1 MGCTPKWVMIHDCSW
16 HQFIRVI
23 YICVCP
29 PERVIE
35 QGMREKYDEQLMMI
49 APQDVPVCVVLAQKK
64 QCGKPNDKPS
74 SLISPSMGFNHHVE
88 ILGLSLGCPH

>member
-1 MGCTPKWVMIHDCSW
+1 MIHDCSW
-16 HQFIRVI
+16 HQFIRVIYI